1 MIKIRTMEIQDCQ
14 ELNQTWHQLLTET
27 KFLLCEPGE
36 TAAVTIEQTQ
46 SRLRHVLNQE
56 NSTYLVAEGDG
67 KHVGYLMVHGGMFKR
82 NRHSAYIVIAILQ
95 AYANQGVGTQLFDAL
110 FVWASKHQLTRL
122 DLTVMSHNKAAIALY
137 QKMGFEI
144 EGTKRRSLCVDGIYR
159 DEYYMA
165 KILD

>member
-1 MIKIRTMEIQDCQ
+1 MEIKDSQ
-14 ELNQTWHQLLTET
+14 EFNQTWQHLLTET

-46 SRLRHVLNQE
+46 NRVQHILSQE
-56 NSTYLVAEGDG
+56 NSTTLLAEDDG
-67 KHVGYLMVHGGMFKR
+67 KHVGYLMVNGGMFKR
-82 NRHSAYIVIAILQ
+82 NRHSAYIVIAVLQ
-95 AYANQGVGTQLFDAL
+95 AYANQGVGTRLFESLFAWAL
-110 FVWASKHQLTRL
+110 KHQITRL

-144 EGTKRRSLCVDGIYR
+144 EGTKKKSLCVDGIYR